1 MSKLSKSFGKDW
13 AKKAGIRAIKTV
25 CQTMLSMLTVG
36 QAVMEVDWVN
46 VLSVSLVAGLIS
58 LLTSV
63 AGLPEIDGNV
73 E

>member
-1 MSKLSKSFGKDW
+1 MSRDW
-13 AKKAGIRAIKTV
+13 KEWIKKAGVRAIKTV

-46 VLSVSLVAGLIS
+46 VLSISLVAGLIS

-63 AGLPEIDGNV
+63 AGLPE
-73 E
+73 EETE

>member
-1 MSKLSKSFGKDW
+1 MSRDW
-13 AKKAGIRAIKTV
+13 KEWIKKAGVRAIKTV

-46 VLSVSLVAGLIS
+46 VLSISLVAGLIS

-63 AGLPEIDGNV
+63 AGLPEEEN

>member
-1 MSKLSKSFGKDW
+1 MSKLSKSFGKEW
-13 AKKAGIRAIKTV
+13 IKAAGVRAIKTV

-46 VLSVSLVAGLIS
+46 VLSISLVAGLIS

-63 AGLPEIDGNV
+63 AGLPENDGSV

>member
-1 MSKLSKSFGKDW
+1 MSRDW
-13 AKKAGIRAIKTV
+13 KNWIKKAGIRAIKTV

-46 VLSVSLVAGLIS
+46 VLSISLVAGLIS

-63 AGLPEIDGNV
+63 AGLPENDGSV